1 MNIRRSPSLP
11 KLRLFSRR
19 RKTEVPLSRK
29 VEERLNALRREDRR
43 VIGKTMAVS
52 PAADMSGVM
61 CLVGWLARAFVLFS
75 AIYGTALFLC
85 DAARLVEL
93 TNKRPTS
100 EVTLETSFLLLTAV
114 LLALFFSACSWNRLT
129 GTLLPIAGIGG
140 GFLYFL
146 NYAALPFRFM
156 YESLRMTADV
166 ALNNLAEIGYT
177 AYVKYCYEGAYQF
190 AGWTE
195 ELVKHGVVL
204 VLVVYGALFAI
215 ALLRRVR
222 PVMVALLLAAEMV
235 PVFMFNI
242 TATNKGFAWVL
253 VSLCGMLCL
262 YLYDRRYAI
271 GTEKQKAR
279 AAKRAEKKAV
289 KKAAKLAAKEEK
301 KQYKNRLRLAY
312 MTVIRDGGRQKEAS
326 AARKQIIKAEA
337 ERKKNA
343 KLAAAAAGKAAK
355 AEAKAAKLAE
365 KKARKDAKNAQTA
378 ARKAAA
384 KDKAALAG
392 MKAADRARKTEN
404 RKAWKTAFLAKLA
417 EARQKRL
424 EGNKKIAGGG
434 FVGTMAILAAFL
446 TIWLPLAAIEEN
458 FPIIDAINNR
468 MQIARMYVTAY
479 LMGDD
484 VDLNSLSLYGG
495 VSELNPRTVSFDSP
509 QFTGQR
515 IFTAD
520 AGYAAP
526 VYLRSWMGMTYD
538 LETDSW
544 SSADAEQVLAYR
556 NQFGSTYTP
565 DSITTSFN
573 GYVYPKSVDI
583 LRFDQYRN
591 LDAYGF
597 RVFQVNLRRA
607 AGSSK
612 LLFVPAVMN
621 TNLKIMEHG
630 SIEPIDLKY
639 SAYYDGIYSSR
650 FFGVDDGYST
660 SSFIPVMKDPAV
672 GANMEK
678 SIEYYNKAL
687 ELAEQIDTV
696 ETALDQGIPLTPEEG
711 YEYVVTNGEEFYA
724 DWSAMVTDYEAW
736 AKNDLGY
743 RWEGD
748 NLLYRYL
755 SMEEAEQKT
764 FWRNHEKEL
773 AYRNYAMET
782 YTGTFGSE
790 AIAGLAEQ
798 ILADA
803 GIAMT
808 DRNTAEIIKLDP
820 ETEEEYIVTVP
831 DIGDTWFVDMATG
844 EEVPRHTAIMAVIDY
859 LRDNYTYTLEPE
871 VPTVEVID
879 EEGNV
884 TQVPNLSWESSLES
898 FLFEVKEG
906 YCVHFATSA
915 VGLLREL
922 GFAVRY
928 TEGYIADNFTRT
940 YAADAVARY
949 RSAVRDSDAHA
960 WVEVYYPDMGWIQ
973 YETTPSF
980 CEAIYDED
988 YTESSSGS
996 SSSSGGGYLGG
1007 MESSETEEEELEEE
1021 EEDYTR
1027 EILICIAVVVGI
1039 LVLFSLISW
1048 VLKKRAERAADKRAK
1063 LVRMTEDRHDYVAGR
1078 VDVHET
1084 ARAIIDCLFAVYRGL
1099 GRPNELGE
1107 QPMEYAARLSE
1118 EFGSLSNYSLTQ
1130 IMEIIE
1136 REEFGGTLSWQ
1147 DLHIL
1152 GKYMEDLTKGAYAGL
1167 NWRQKIRMRY
1177 LLALL

>member
-1 MNIRRSPSLP
+1 MNIRWSPSLR
-11 KLRLFSRR
+11 KLSLFAGRK
-19 RKTEVPLSRK
+19 KTEVPLSRK
-29 VEERLNALRREDRR
+29 VEERLNALRKEDRR
-43 VIGKTMAVS
+43 VIGRSMAVS
-52 PAADMSGVM
+52 PAEDMSGVM

-75 AIYGTALFLC
+75 AIYGTTLFLC

-100 EVTLETSFLLLTAV
+100 EVTLETTFLLVTAA
-114 LLALFFSACSWNRLT
+114 LLALFFSACAWNRLT
-129 GTLLPIAGIGG
+129 RVVLPIAGLGG
-140 GFLYFL
+140 AVLYFV
-146 NYAALPFRFM
+146 NYAGHPIRFA

-166 ALNNLAEIGYT
+166 TLNNLAEIGYT
-177 AYVKYCYEGAYQF
+177 AYVKYCYEGVYQF

-195 ELVKHGVVL
+195 ELVKHGVAIVMA
-204 VLVVYGALFAI
+204 VYGVLFAA

-222 PVMVALLLAAEMV
+222 PVLVGLLLVSELV

-242 TATNKGFAWVL
+242 TATNKGFGWVL
-253 VSLCGMLCL
+253 VTLCGMLCL
-262 YLYDRRYAI
+262 YLYDRRYDI

-279 AAKRAEKKAV
+279 AALRAAKKAEKKAAKLAKKEQKKHYKANRSLAYLTV
-289 KKAAKLAAKEEK
+289 IRDGGSRKEAIAARKKVEKDEAERIQKEKLAAAAAIKTRKADAKAAKLAAKKAK
-301 KQYKNRLRLAY
+301 KDARTA
-312 MTVIRDGGRQKEAS
+312 AS
-326 AARKQIIKAEA
+326 AS
-337 ERKKNA
+337 
-343 KLAAAAAGKAAK
+343 
-355 AEAKAAKLAE
+355 
-365 KKARKDAKNAQTA
+365 
-378 ARKAAA
+378 RKAIS
-384 KDKAALAG
+384 KDKAALADK
-392 MKAADRARKTEN
+392 KAADRAKKANAWAAKKTEWLN
-404 RKAWKTAFLAKLA
+404 KLA
-417 EARQKRL
+417 QARKKRL

-434 FVGTMAILAAFL
+434 FVGVMAMAAAFL
-446 TIWLPLAAIEEN
+446 AIWLPYTAVEEN

-526 VYLRSWMGMTYD
+526 VYLRSWMGMNYD

-544 SSADAEQVLAYR
+544 TSADAEQVLAYR
-556 NQFGSTYTP
+556 SQFGSTYTP

-678 SIEYYNKAL
+678 SIDYYNRAL
-687 ELAEQIDTV
+687 ALAEQIETV
-696 ETALDQGIPLTPEEG
+696 ETALEQGIPLTDAEG
-711 YEYVVTNGEEFYA
+711 FEYVVTNGEEFYA
-724 DWSAMVTDYEAW
+724 DWSSMIADYESW
-736 AKNDLGY
+736 AKNDLAY
-743 RWEGD
+743 RWDGD

-764 FWRNHEKEL
+764 LWRNHEKEL

-782 YTGTFGSE
+782 YTDTFGSE
-790 AIAGLAEQ
+790 AIAELAEQ

-820 ETEEEYIVTVP
+820 ETEEEYIITVP
-831 DIGDTWFVDMATG
+831 DIAESWFVDAATG

-859 LRDNYTYTLEPE
+859 LRDNYTYTLEPD

-884 TQVPNLSWESSLES
+884 TQVPNLSWDSSLEA

-949 RSAVRDSDAHA
+949 RSAVRDNDAHA

-1007 MESSETEEEELEEE
+1007 MESTETEEEELVEE
-1021 EEDYTR
+1021 EEDYTK

-1039 LVLFSLISW
+1039 LVLFSLVSW
-1048 VLKKRAERAADKRAK
+1048 VLKKRAEHAADKRDK
-1063 LVRMTEDRHDYVAGR
+1063 LVRMTEDRHDYIAGR
-1078 VDVHET
+1078 VDIHQT
-1084 ARAIIDCLFAVYRGL
+1084 ARAIIDCIFAVFRGL

-1107 QPMEYAARLSE
+1107 QPTEYAARLSE
-1118 EFGSLSNYSLTQ
+1118 EFGSLSNHSLTQ

-1147 DLHIL
+1147 DLHTL

>member
-1 MNIRRSPSLP
+1 MNIRWSPSIRKP
-11 KLRLFSRR
+11 GLFSGRK
-19 RKTEVPLSRK
+19 KTEVPLSRR
-29 VEERLNALRREDRR
+29 VEERMLALQKEGRRT
-43 VIGKTMAVS
+43 IGRSMAVS

-100 EVTLETSFLLLTAV
+100 EVTLETTFLLVTAV
-114 LLALFFSACSWNRLT
+114 LLALFFSLCAWNRLT
-129 GTLLPIAGIGG
+129 GTVLPILGAGGAV
-140 GFLYFL
+140 LYFCTC
-146 NYAALPFRFM
+146 AAQPLRFV

-166 ALNNLAEIGYT
+166 TLENLAEIGYT
-177 AYVKYCYEGAYQF
+177 AYVKYCYEGTYQF
-190 AGWTE
+190 AGQTE
-195 ELVKHGVVL
+195 ELVKHGVAL
-204 VLVVYGALFAI
+204 VMAVYGILFAA

-222 PVMVALLLAAEMV
+222 PVLVGLLLVSELV

-242 TATNKGFAWVL
+242 TATNKGFGWIL
-253 VSLCGMLCL
+253 VTLCGMLCL
-262 YLYDRRYAI
+262 YLYDRRYDI

-279 AAKRAEKKAV
+279 AAARAEKKAAA
-289 KKAAKLAAKEEK
+289 KAAKMAVKEQK
-301 KQYKNRLRLAY
+301 KQFRIRCRLAY
-312 MTVIRDGGRQKEAS
+312 LTVVRDGGKKKDAV
-326 AARKQIIKAEA
+326 AARKQVQKAEA
-337 ERKKNA
+337 ERKKNE
-343 KLAAAAAGKAAK
+343 KLAAVKAEKDRK
-355 AEAKAAKLAE
+355 AEAKAAKLAAR
-365 KKARKDAKNAQTA
+365 KARKDARVA
-378 ARKAAA
+378 AAASRKALGS
-384 KDKAALAG
+384 DKAALAG
-392 MKAADRARKTEN
+392 KKAADRAKKADAWSAKK
-404 RKAWKTAFLAKLA
+404 KAWLEKLT
-417 EARQKRL
+417 EARKKRL

-434 FVGTMAILAAFL
+434 FVGVMAMLAAFL
-446 TIWLPLAAIEEN
+446 AIWLPYTAVEEN
-458 FPIIDAINNR
+458 FPIIDSINNR

-526 VYLRSWMGMTYD
+526 VYLRSWMGMNYD
-538 LETDSW
+538 METDSW
-544 SSADAEQVLAYR
+544 TSADADQVLDYR
-556 NQFGSTYTP
+556 NRFGSTYTP
-565 DSITTSFN
+565 DSITTAFN
-573 GYVYPKSVDI
+573 GYVYPKSVDVT
-583 LRFDQYRN
+583 RFDQYRN

-607 AGSSK
+607 AGASK

-621 TNLKIMEHG
+621 TNLKIMQHG
-630 SIEPIDLKY
+630 SIEPVELKY

-660 SSFIPVMKDPAV
+660 SSFIPIMKDPAV
-672 GANMEK
+672 GENLEK
-678 SIEYYNKAL
+678 SIQYYNEAL
-687 ELAEQIDTV
+687 RMAEQIDTL
-696 ETALDQGIPLTPEEG
+696 ETSAEQGIFLVEEDG
-711 YEYVVTNGEEFYA
+711 YTMTNGEIYVT
-724 DWSAMVTDYEAW
+724 DWSAMVADFESW
-736 AKNDLGY
+736 AKNDLEY

-748 NLLYRYL
+748 SLIYRY
-755 SMEEAEQKT
+755 MGMDQTARKA
-764 FWRNHEKEL
+764 FWKAHEKEL
-773 AYRNYAMET
+773 AYRNYANET
-782 YTGTFGSE
+782 YTATFGSE
-790 AIAGLAEQ
+790 AIAALAVQ
-798 ILADA
+798 ILEDA
-803 GIAMT
+803 GIGMK
-808 DRNTAEIIKLDP
+808 DRSVLEVIKYSE
-820 ETEEEYIVTVP
+820 ETEEEYVELLP
-831 DIGDTWFVDMATG
+831 DISSTWFYDLETG
-844 EEVPRHTAIMAVIDY
+844 EDVPRHNAILAVINH

-871 VPTVEVID
+871 VPTVSVTD

-884 TQVPNLSWESSLES
+884 TEVPDLSYENRLEA

-915 VGLLREL
+915 AALLREL

-928 TEGYIADNFTRT
+928 TEGYIADGFTRT
-940 YAADAVARY
+940 YATDAVARY
-949 RSAVRDSDAHA
+949 RAAVRDSDAHA
-960 WVEVYYPDMGWIQ
+960 WVEVYYPDMGWLQ

-988 YTESSSGS
+988 YAESTTGS
-996 SSSSGGGYLGG
+996 SSSSHGGFIGG
-1007 MESSETEEEELEEE
+1007 SDIYETEEEELEEE

-1027 EILICIAVVVGI
+1027 EILICIAVVIG
-1039 LVLFSLISW
+1039 LAVLFSLVSW
-1048 VLKKRAERAADKRAK
+1048 ILKKRAERAEEKRAK
-1063 LVRMTEDRHDYVAGR
+1063 LIRMTEDRKDYLAGR
-1078 VDVHET
+1078 VDVHRT
-1084 ARAIIDCLFAVYRGL
+1084 ARDIIDCIFAVFRGL

-1107 QPMEYAARLSE
+1107 QPTEYAQRLSE
-1118 EFGSLSNYSLTQ
+1118 ELGSLSGYSLMQ

-1167 NWRQKIRMRY
+1167 GLRQKIRMRY